1 MARYEISNEVRPLD
15 RLITGFASSC
25 GYEIQTVFNDL
36 LRFIIHGFSPGAPPI
51 SNWKYKRQQ
60 NASFM
65 EMTAEWTRIM
75 QKQIGR
81 SGWFDA
87 FGELHMAYCS
97 KPGQQANGQFFTPSH
112 ICELMV
118 MCAAGKK
125 ETGQRMGDPTC
136 GSGRLLLAYHAHNPG
151 NYLVGEDIS
160 RTCCMMTVCNM
171 LVHGC
176 VGEVICHDSLQ
187 PKAFTDGWKVN
198 QALPLTGIPSIR
210 RMKEEEYRN
219 PLPENIGRFKEA
231 VRIINLL
238 DKCKYSINSLVYW
251 VTYVHNVVYSFYR
264 SMIYC
269 YINSTQRCA
278 GSIVID
284 IIPTNGADKR
294 KFFPFAPYFPVTNV
308 IKRYFYPYFP
318 AIIGIKGYSFPYF
331 PYLSGIMKIK
341 TALYSLFSRLDWH
354 KTVVFPCLGEIY
366 EGIRS
371 LSWEIPVT

>member
-1 MARYEISNEVRPLD
+1 MARYEISNEVKPLD

-112 ICELMV
+112 IS
-118 MCAAGKK
+118 
-125 ETGQRMGDPTC
+125 P
-136 GSGRLLLAYHAHNPG
+136 
-151 NYLVGEDIS
+151 
-160 RTCCMMTVCNM
+160 TCCMMTVCNM
-171 LVHGC
+171 LIHGC

-238 DKCKYSINSLVYW
+238 DK
-251 VTYVHNVVYSFYR
+251 
-264 SMIYC
+264 
-269 YINSTQRCA
+269 
-278 GSIVID
+278 
-284 IIPTNGADKR
+284 
-294 KFFPFAPYFPVTNV
+294 
-308 IKRYFYPYFP
+308 
-318 AIIGIKGYSFPYF
+318 
-331 PYLSGIMKIK
+331 
-341 TALYSLFSRLDWH
+341 
-354 KTVVFPCLGEIY
+354 
-366 EGIRS
+366 
-371 LSWEIPVT
+371 

>member
-51 SNWKYKRQQ
+51 NNWKYKRQQ

-125 ETGQRMGDPTC
+125 RPDRG
-136 GSGRLLLAYHAHNPG
+136 
-151 NYLVGEDIS
+151 
-160 RTCCMMTVCNM
+160 
-171 LVHGC
+171 
-176 VGEVICHDSLQ
+176 
-187 PKAFTDGWKVN
+187 
-198 QALPLTGIPSIR
+198 
-210 RMKEEEYRN
+210 
-219 PLPENIGRFKEA
+219 
-231 VRIINLL
+231 
-238 DKCKYSINSLVYW
+238 
-251 VTYVHNVVYSFYR
+251 
-264 SMIYC
+264 
-269 YINSTQRCA
+269 
-278 GSIVID
+278 
-284 IIPTNGADKR
+284 
-294 KFFPFAPYFPVTNV
+294 
-308 IKRYFYPYFP
+308 
-318 AIIGIKGYSFPYF
+318 
-331 PYLSGIMKIK
+331 
-341 TALYSLFSRLDWH
+341 
-354 KTVVFPCLGEIY
+354 
-366 EGIRS
+366 
-371 LSWEIPVT
+371 WEIPHAAVEDSCWHTMRTIRETIWSEKTSAGPAA

>member
-60 NASFM
+60 NAS
-65 EMTAEWTRIM
+65 
-75 QKQIGR
+75 
-81 SGWFDA
+81 
-87 FGELHMAYCS
+87 
-97 KPGQQANGQFFTPSH
+97 NGQFFTPSH

-238 DKCKYSINSLVYW
+238 DK
-251 VTYVHNVVYSFYR
+251 
-264 SMIYC
+264 
-269 YINSTQRCA
+269 
-278 GSIVID
+278 
-284 IIPTNGADKR
+284 
-294 KFFPFAPYFPVTNV
+294 
-308 IKRYFYPYFP
+308 
-318 AIIGIKGYSFPYF
+318 
-331 PYLSGIMKIK
+331 
-341 TALYSLFSRLDWH
+341 
-354 KTVVFPCLGEIY
+354 
-366 EGIRS
+366 
-371 LSWEIPVT
+371 

>member
-1 MARYEISNEVRPLD
+1 MARYEISNEVKPLD

-151 NYLVGEDIS
+151 NYLVGMVGVTSIMAYVAFLMKYPSFIS
-160 RTCCMMTVCNM
+160 TRHVPTRITVFSGSC
-171 LVHGC
+171 L
-176 VGEVICHDSLQ
+176 
-187 PKAFTDGWKVN
+187 
-198 QALPLTGIPSIR
+198 
-210 RMKEEEYRN
+210 
-219 PLPENIGRFKEA
+219 
-231 VRIINLL
+231 
-238 DKCKYSINSLVYW
+238 NS
-251 VTYVHNVVYSFYR
+251 
-264 SMIYC
+264 
-269 YINSTQRCA
+269 STM
-278 GSIVID
+278 V
-284 IIPTNGADKR
+284 
-294 KFFPFAPYFPVTNV
+294 
-308 IKRYFYPYFP
+308 
-318 AIIGIKGYSFPYF
+318 
-331 PYLSGIMKIK
+331 
-341 TALYSLFSRLDWH
+341 
-354 KTVVFPCLGEIY
+354 
-366 EGIRS
+366 
-371 LSWEIPVT
+371 

>member
-118 MCAAGKK
+118 MCERPDRGWETPHAAAEDSCWHTMRTIR
-125 ETGQRMGDPTC
+125 ETIWSEKT
-136 GSGRLLLAYHAHNPG
+136 S
-151 NYLVGEDIS
+151 
-160 RTCCMMTVCNM
+160 
-171 LVHGC
+171 
-176 VGEVICHDSLQ
+176 
-187 PKAFTDGWKVN
+187 
-198 QALPLTGIPSIR
+198 
-210 RMKEEEYRN
+210 
-219 PLPENIGRFKEA
+219 
-231 VRIINLL
+231 
-238 DKCKYSINSLVYW
+238 
-251 VTYVHNVVYSFYR
+251 
-264 SMIYC
+264 
-269 YINSTQRCA
+269 A
-278 GSIVID
+278 G
-284 IIPTNGADKR
+284 
-294 KFFPFAPYFPVTNV
+294 PV
-308 IKRYFYPYFP
+308 
-318 AIIGIKGYSFPYF
+318 A
-331 PYLSGIMKIK
+331 
-341 TALYSLFSRLDWH
+341 
-354 KTVVFPCLGEIY
+354 
-366 EGIRS
+366 
-371 LSWEIPVT
+371 

>member
-125 ETGQRMGDPTC
+125 R
-136 GSGRLLLAYHAHNPG
+136 
-151 NYLVGEDIS
+151 
-160 RTCCMMTVCNM
+160 
-171 LVHGC
+171 
-176 VGEVICHDSLQ
+176 
-187 PKAFTDGWKVN
+187 
-198 QALPLTGIPSIR
+198 
-210 RMKEEEYRN
+210 
-219 PLPENIGRFKEA
+219 PERG
-231 VRIINLL
+231 
-238 DKCKYSINSLVYW
+238 
-251 VTYVHNVVYSFYR
+251 
-264 SMIYC
+264 
-269 YINSTQRCA
+269 
-278 GSIVID
+278 
-284 IIPTNGADKR
+284 
-294 KFFPFAPYFPVTNV
+294 
-308 IKRYFYPYFP
+308 
-318 AIIGIKGYSFPYF
+318 
-331 PYLSGIMKIK
+331 
-341 TALYSLFSRLDWH
+341 
-354 KTVVFPCLGEIY
+354 
-366 EGIRS
+366 
-371 LSWEIPVT
+371 WEIPHAAAEDSCWHTMRTIRKTIWSEKTSAGPAA

>member
-75 QKQIGR
+75 QRQIGR

-136 GSGRLLLAYHAHNPG
+136 GTGQRMGDPTCGSGRLLLAYHAHNPG

-171 LVHGC
+171 LV
-176 VGEVICHDSLQ
+176 
-187 PKAFTDGWKVN
+187 KVN

-238 DKCKYSINSLVYW
+238 DK
-251 VTYVHNVVYSFYR
+251 
-264 SMIYC
+264 
-269 YINSTQRCA
+269 
-278 GSIVID
+278 
-284 IIPTNGADKR
+284 
-294 KFFPFAPYFPVTNV
+294 
-308 IKRYFYPYFP
+308 
-318 AIIGIKGYSFPYF
+318 
-331 PYLSGIMKIK
+331 
-341 TALYSLFSRLDWH
+341 
-354 KTVVFPCLGEIY
+354 
-366 EGIRS
+366 
-371 LSWEIPVT
+371 

>member
-1 MARYEISNEVRPLD
+1 
-15 RLITGFASSC
+15 
-25 GYEIQTVFNDL
+25 
-36 LRFIIHGFSPGAPPI
+36 
-51 SNWKYKRQQ
+51 
-60 NASFM
+60 M

-87 FGELHMAYCS
+87 FGELH
-97 KPGQQANGQFFTPSH
+97 KANGQFFTPSH

-238 DKCKYSINSLVYW
+238 DK
-251 VTYVHNVVYSFYR
+251 
-264 SMIYC
+264 
-269 YINSTQRCA
+269 
-278 GSIVID
+278 
-284 IIPTNGADKR
+284 
-294 KFFPFAPYFPVTNV
+294 
-308 IKRYFYPYFP
+308 
-318 AIIGIKGYSFPYF
+318 
-331 PYLSGIMKIK
+331 
-341 TALYSLFSRLDWH
+341 
-354 KTVVFPCLGEIY
+354 
-366 EGIRS
+366 
-371 LSWEIPVT
+371 

>member
-125 ETGQRMGDPTC
+125 RPDRGWETPHAAAE
-136 GSGRLLLAYHAHNPG
+136 GSCWHTM
-151 NYLVGEDIS
+151 
-160 RTCCMMTVCNM
+160 RT
-171 LVHGC
+171 
-176 VGEVICHDSLQ
+176 
-187 PKAFTDGWKVN
+187 
-198 QALPLTGIPSIR
+198 IR
-210 RMKEEEYRN
+210 ETIWSEKTSAG
-219 PLPENIGRFKEA
+219 PA
-231 VRIINLL
+231 V
-238 DKCKYSINSLVYW
+238 
-251 VTYVHNVVYSFYR
+251 
-264 SMIYC
+264 
-269 YINSTQRCA
+269 
-278 GSIVID
+278 
-284 IIPTNGADKR
+284 
-294 KFFPFAPYFPVTNV
+294 
-308 IKRYFYPYFP
+308 
-318 AIIGIKGYSFPYF
+318 
-331 PYLSGIMKIK
+331 
-341 TALYSLFSRLDWH
+341 
-354 KTVVFPCLGEIY
+354 
-366 EGIRS
+366 
-371 LSWEIPVT
+371 

>member
-1 MARYEISNEVRPLD
+1 
-15 RLITGFASSC
+15 
-25 GYEIQTVFNDL
+25 
-36 LRFIIHGFSPGAPPI
+36 
-51 SNWKYKRQQ
+51 
-60 NASFM
+60 M

-198 QALPLTGIPSIR
+198 QALLDG
-210 RMKEEEYRN
+210 N
-219 PLPENIGRFKEA
+219 D
-231 VRIINLL
+231 LL
-238 DKCKYSINSLVYW
+238 
-251 VTYVHNVVYSFYR
+251 
-264 SMIYC
+264 
-269 YINSTQRCA
+269 
-278 GSIVID
+278 
-284 IIPTNGADKR
+284 
-294 KFFPFAPYFPVTNV
+294 
-308 IKRYFYPYFP
+308 
-318 AIIGIKGYSFPYF
+318 
-331 PYLSGIMKIK
+331 
-341 TALYSLFSRLDWH
+341 
-354 KTVVFPCLGEIY
+354 
-366 EGIRS
+366 
-371 LSWEIPVT
+371 

>member
-1 MARYEISNEVRPLD
+1 MARYEISNEIRPLD

-125 ETGQRMGDPTC
+125 RDRTEDGRPYMRQRKTPAGIPC
-136 GSGRLLLAYHAHNPG
+136 AQSGELSGRRRHQPDLLHDDRMQHARP
-151 NYLVGEDIS
+151 
-160 RTCCMMTVCNM
+160 
-171 LVHGC
+171 
-176 VGEVICHDSLQ
+176 
-187 PKAFTDGWKVN
+187 
-198 QALPLTGIPSIR
+198 
-210 RMKEEEYRN
+210 RMCR
-219 PLPENIGRFKEA
+219 
-231 VRIINLL
+231 
-238 DKCKYSINSLVYW
+238 
-251 VTYVHNVVYSFYR
+251 
-264 SMIYC
+264 
-269 YINSTQRCA
+269 
-278 GSIVID
+278 GSD
-284 IIPTNGADKR
+284 
-294 KFFPFAPYFPVTNV
+294 
-308 IKRYFYPYFP
+308 
-318 AIIGIKGYSFPYF
+318 
-331 PYLSGIMKIK
+331 LS
-341 TALYSLFSRLDWH
+341 
-354 KTVVFPCLGEIY
+354 
-366 EGIRS
+366 
-371 LSWEIPVT
+371 